1 MGVGSLF
8 GMRLFVHVEFASQQ
22 VGFLAG
28 DDGRRDRHDP
38 RFEFLR
44 QRRLELPLGM
54 WFDGDFDAAEFQFE
68 LGILDRAAVGIA
80 VEIERQL
87 LAIDDADQFKGFGR
101 CRKTRRGWTG
111 G

>member
-1 MGVGSLF
+1 MGVGGRF
-8 GMRLFVHVEFASQQ
+8 VMCLFVDVEFASQQ

-54 WFDGDFDAAEFQFE
+54 RFDGDFDATQFQFE

-80 VEIERQL
+80 SVV
-87 LAIDDADQFKGFGR
+87 
-101 CRKTRRGWTG
+101 CH
-111 G
+111 